1 MKNLCRKTAVKL
13 SVVVATAALVMP
25 LAPVQAQDLAVEQD
39 AVPAAVSG
47 ESNADA
53 QPHPEGEAEL
63 SPSPLDTPWLQERAD
78 GRIAQVQGARTL
90 NDASS
95 LSADTTFKHVGA
107 SEAGTQKFELRSEIE
122 VTGLEDPD
130 QTISLDSLSFVRNQ
144 YDVPT
149 QWVEDITVNGVSL
162 SDDKAEV
169 FEYPDLDSY
178 AEAGID
184 YAVDIPSDVTG
195 DLITVDTHGID
206 LPESFTV
213 SMTVHLPEETPA
225 GGRYKWELYTGS
237 ADAFTLNSTA
247 LAVDSG
253 ARLAPEYGA
262 VPAGHARVVVQVGGD
277 QIYGPSGRNAAYW
290 EQNGNGATR
299 VPGRLPSTYGFT
311 AGEGAQLQLYAPRD
325 GRFGN
330 SEAHSEMT
338 STDPLVPIKEPW
350 ATCTTDSNGECV
362 FNIPTTGRDV
372 RPYYWIGMSKASP
385 GYTAQPLVRI
395 GGSGNSFTST
405 GQAMHYIYATPN
417 LTPGSTFYSGVNV
430 TRSRNTGYGAD
441 WQGIGNSAAFMYEVQ
456 GNGSNH
462 RSSLGV
468 IQQVR
473 DNPAMPERCGLNV
486 ALVVDL
492 SGSMGS
498 QGLKTIKG
506 VVNSVASRLQGTDTN
521 LGLFNFAENSPAKR
535 NGSNL
540 SSPVSVST
548 QSGQAAIKKW
558 VDGLA
563 IPTEREGQATNWQE
577 ALYQVA
583 QYNEQNPSN
592 QYDVVYMITDGNP
605 TVRKDDAF
613 GNADAGEGFLT
624 PDGAATEFRDVEGAI
639 GAANMVKA
647 QGTRI
652 VAVGI
657 PSNWRGVITSRDDQL
672 AVSDEN
678 LKAISGGS
686 GHQGGKD
693 NLRAADFAQ
702 FEDSEVMQT
711 AIINSLNSC
720 AITVERRFYGGEDPN
735 ALPTPE
741 NTRGTNEE
749 TVSGQWSFHSE
760 ETPPSGRVTTEDKIP
775 NAWNRRRDNYMS
787 EFALE
792 KQTTYPKVVI
802 REDPS
807 KIPEGWVRMDAEGGK
822 RAQCF
827 DPRGAP
833 VEVNN
838 LPAGGNPAQHPKN
851 TTDDG
856 LTNDF
861 SLTNVPVSGVHCI
874 VYYQAKPADQPFKF
888 KLNKVDSMDNT
899 ISLDGAQFALTG
911 LDKDNAGEK
920 KPITVP
926 GAVKGEFHWDKL
938 ATGRYELR
946 ETKPADHGYVMLS
959 EPVYFRV
966 ATAKEGNKEVT
977 KLYLLAGKDDRTGR
991 EVADPDK
998 IETFP
1003 VTHFGQTKVG
1013 NEVQVTM
1020 KVANTK
1026 GGTLPKT
1033 GGHGVYAQ
1041 MLFGLVLLLTGA
1053 FTARRRSAA

>member
-1 MKNLCRKTAVKL
+1 MRNVCRKAGVKL
-13 SVVVATAALVMP
+13 SALAATAALVMP

-39 AVPAAVSG
+39 AVPAPVSG
-47 ESNADA
+47 ETNADA
-53 QPHPEGEAEL
+53 QPHPDDEAEL

-78 GRIAQVQGARTL
+78 GRIAQVQGAHTL
-90 NDASS
+90 NDAST

-107 SEAGTQKFELRSEIE
+107 SEAGTRKFELRSEIE
-122 VTGLEDPD
+122 VTGLQDSD

-144 YDVPT
+144 YDVST
-149 QWVEDITVNGVSL
+149 QWVEDITVNGVPL
-162 SDDKAEV
+162 TDDKAEV

-184 YAVDIPSDVTG
+184 YEVDIPSDVTG

-206 LPESFTV
+206 LPQSFTV

-225 GGRYKWELYTGS
+225 GGRYKWELYTGT
-237 ADAFTLNSTA
+237 ADAFTLNSA
-247 LAVDSG
+247 VLAVDSG

-277 QIYGPSGRNAAYW
+277 QIYGPSGRGAAYW

-299 VPGRLPSTYGFT
+299 VSKRLPSTYGFT

-350 ATCTTDSNGECV
+350 ATCITDSNGECV
-362 FNIPTTGRDV
+362 FNIPTTGGDA

-385 GYTAQPLVRI
+385 GYTVQPLVRI

-405 GQAMHYIYATPN
+405 GQAMHYVYATPN
-417 LTPGSTFYSGVNV
+417 LTTGSTFYSGVNI
-430 TRSRNTGYGAD
+430 TRKGGGYGAD
-441 WQGIGNSAAFMYEVQ
+441 WQGTGNSAAFMYEVE

-473 DNPAMPERCGLNV
+473 DNPVMPERCGLNV

-506 VVNSVASRLQGTDTN
+506 VVNSVASGLQGTDTN

-535 NGSNL
+535 NGFNL
-540 SSPVSVST
+540 SSPVSVNT
-548 QSGQAAIKKW
+548 RSGQAAIKEW
-558 VDGLA
+558 VDKLA
-563 IPTEREGQATNWQE
+563 IPSESEGQATNWQE
-577 ALYQVA
+577 ALYRVA

-613 GNADAGEGFLT
+613 GNANAGGGFLT
-624 PDGAATEFRDVEGAI
+624 PDGAVTEFRDVEGAI

-657 PSNWRGVITSRDDQL
+657 PSRWTGVITNRNDQL

-686 GHQGGKD
+686 GHQTD
-693 NLRAADFAQ
+693 ERNLRAADFAQ
-702 FEDSEVMQT
+702 FERSDVMQQ
-711 AIINSLNSC
+711 AIINSLNTC
-720 AITVERRFYGGEDPN
+720 AITVERRFYEGEDPN

-749 TVSGQWSFHSE
+749 AVSGQWSFHSE
-760 ETPPSGRVTTEDKIP
+760 KTPPSREITTEEKVP
-775 NAWNRRRDNYMS
+775 SVWNKRRDNYVS
-787 EFALE
+787 EFSLKEQA
-792 KQTTYPKVVI
+792 TYPEIVI

-827 DPRGAP
+827 DPRGNP
-833 VEVNN
+833 VPVDN

-920 KPITVP
+920 EPIAVP
-926 GAVKGEFHWDKL
+926 GAGKGEFHWEKL
-938 ATGRYELR
+938 TTGRYELR

-966 ATAKEGNKEVT
+966 ATAKEGNMEVT

-991 EVADPDK
+991 EVTDPDK

>member
-362 FNIPTTGRDV
+362 FNISTTGGDA

-385 GYTAQPLVRI
+385 GYTVQPLLRT
-395 GGSGNSFTST
+395 GGSGNTWTPT
-405 GQAMHYIYATPN
+405 GDAMRYVYATPY
-417 LTPGSTFYSGVNV
+417 LEKGSTFYSGL
-430 TRSRNTGYGAD
+430 
-441 WQGIGNSAAFMYEVQ
+441 I
-456 GNGSNH
+456 
-462 RSSLGV
+462 
-468 IQQVR
+468 
-473 DNPAMPERCGLNV
+473 
-486 ALVVDL
+486 
-492 SGSMGS
+492 
-498 QGLKTIKG
+498 
-506 VVNSVASRLQGTDTN
+506 
-521 LGLFNFAENSPAKR
+521 
-535 NGSNL
+535 
-540 SSPVSVST
+540 
-548 QSGQAAIKKW
+548 
-558 VDGLA
+558 
-563 IPTEREGQATNWQE
+563 
-577 ALYQVA
+577 
-583 QYNEQNPSN
+583 
-592 QYDVVYMITDGNP
+592 
-605 TVRKDDAF
+605 
-613 GNADAGEGFLT
+613 
-624 PDGAATEFRDVEGAI
+624 
-639 GAANMVKA
+639 
-647 QGTRI
+647 
-652 VAVGI
+652 
-657 PSNWRGVITSRDDQL
+657 
-672 AVSDEN
+672 
-678 LKAISGGS
+678 
-686 GHQGGKD
+686 
-693 NLRAADFAQ
+693 
-702 FEDSEVMQT
+702 
-711 AIINSLNSC
+711 
-720 AITVERRFYGGEDPN
+720 
-735 ALPTPE
+735 
-741 NTRGTNEE
+741 
-749 TVSGQWSFHSE
+749 
-760 ETPPSGRVTTEDKIP
+760 
-775 NAWNRRRDNYMS
+775 
-787 EFALE
+787 
-792 KQTTYPKVVI
+792 
-802 REDPS
+802 
-807 KIPEGWVRMDAEGGK
+807 
-822 RAQCF
+822 
-827 DPRGAP
+827 
-833 VEVNN
+833 
-838 LPAGGNPAQHPKN
+838 
-851 TTDDG
+851 
-856 LTNDF
+856 
-861 SLTNVPVSGVHCI
+861 
-874 VYYQAKPADQPFKF
+874 
-888 KLNKVDSMDNT
+888 
-899 ISLDGAQFALTG
+899 
-911 LDKDNAGEK
+911 
-920 KPITVP
+920 
-926 GAVKGEFHWDKL
+926 
-938 ATGRYELR
+938 
-946 ETKPADHGYVMLS
+946 
-959 EPVYFRV
+959 
-966 ATAKEGNKEVT
+966 
-977 KLYLLAGKDDRTGR
+977 
-991 EVADPDK
+991 
-998 IETFP
+998 
-1003 VTHFGQTKVG
+1003 
-1013 NEVQVTM
+1013 
-1020 KVANTK
+1020 
-1026 GGTLPKT
+1026 
-1033 GGHGVYAQ
+1033 
-1041 MLFGLVLLLTGA
+1041 
-1053 FTARRRSAA
+1053 